1 MAGMEATVSP
11 EIALFNIVRR
21 DSCFVIGVY
30 AECTGESRLRAS
42 VDRFV
47 LLSSASSSSQSE
59 TVNYTR
65 RQFLHI
71 TAWHGFYS

>member
-1 MAGMEATVSP
+1 MTGIEATVTP

-21 DSCFVIGVY
+21 DSCFVIGAH

-42 VDRFV
+42 IDRFV
-47 LLSSASSSSQSE
+47 PLSSASSSSQNE
-59 TVNYTR
+59 TVNQIR

-71 TAWHGFYS
+71 PAWRGFYS